1 LQRAVSLRTRILLLA
16 LPCSPSAMTEC
27 KNAANDTN
35 NALHKAADADASTP
49 CVTLEYA
56 AYMN

>member
-1 LQRAVSLRTRILLLA
+1 
-16 LPCSPSAMTEC
+16 MTEC